1 MRDGDRRSRLALAAA
16 ALLALAFLLGA
27 CGSSDELPPP
37 AEPAVSPP
45 VSVAPDGRVV
55 DVGHMPEGVVADPAT
70 GLVAVGL
77 RDPDRL
83 ALVDGR
89 SGEVVRRTPLPEAPR
104 HLQLAAPGGPV
115 LVPAEGADAL
125 LEVSLPDGRIAA
137 RTPGGEFP
145 HDAAAVGDRRFVA
158 DEFGDAVSVVEDG
171 RAIATLDA
179 PVQPGGVAALG
190 RETVGV
196 VAVRGNVLRVYD
208 ARTLRPLGDAGAGAG
223 PTHIVADPV
232 AERFF
237 IADTRGEA
245 LLFSIAG
252 ERPEIFDR
260 LNLPGPPYG
269 LAIDPRRRRIWVTL
283 PASNELAEVE
293 LEGNEPTVVRT
304 YPTVRQPNS
313 VAVDPKTGT
322 LFVAGRAGGELEII
336 RPDP

>member
-1 MRDGDRRSRLALAAA
+1 MLACAV
-16 ALLALAFLLGA
+16 GG

-45 VSVAPDGRVV
+45 VAVPPAGRVV
-55 DVGHMPEGVVADPAT
+55 DVGHMPEGVVADPVT

-89 SGEVVRRTPLPEAPR
+89 SGEVVRRTPLPEPPR
-104 HLQLAAPGGPV
+104 HLQLAEPGGPV
-115 LVPAEGADAL
+115 LVPAEGADEL
-125 LEVSLPDGRIAA
+125 LEVSLPSGRVAA
-137 RTPGGEFP
+137 STPVGAFP
-145 HDAAAVGDRRFVA
+145 HDAAAVGERRFVA
-158 DEFGDAVSVVEDG
+158 DEFGDAVSVVEEG
-171 RAIATLDA
+171 REIATLEA

-190 RETVGV
+190 RDTVGV

-232 AERFF
+232 DDRFF
-237 IADTRGEA
+237 VADTRGEA

-260 LNLPGPPYG
+260 VNLPGPPYG
-269 LAIDPRRRRIWVTL
+269 LAIDSSRRRIWLTL

-293 LEGNEPTVVRT
+293 LEGKEPTVVRT

-313 VAVDPKTGT
+313 VAVDTGT
-322 LFVAGRAGGELEII
+322 GTVFVAGRAGGELQII
-336 RPDP
+336 RPGS